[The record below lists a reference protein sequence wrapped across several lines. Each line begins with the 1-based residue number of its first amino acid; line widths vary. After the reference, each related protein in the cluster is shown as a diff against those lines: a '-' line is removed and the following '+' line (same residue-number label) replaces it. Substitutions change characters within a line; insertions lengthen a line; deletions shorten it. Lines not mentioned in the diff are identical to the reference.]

1 MLELRQAV
9 SVLFFGLAAPL
20 FLCAADLH
28 AADART
34 SDGEA
39 KARASNCFSC
49 HAVDHKLAGP
59 AYDEVARRYADQG
72 DAIAA
77 TLVKK
82 IRMGGAGNWGDVPMT
97 AHPELSDADITSMVK
112 WILSLKP
119 AVTTASTSGANPAAA
134 MNTYKD
140 MFGKSVHTDVAV
152 FTSADQKMV
161 TPAVINGY
169 EHYNAYCFRCH
180 GRDAVGG
187 EYAPD
192 LRKSLAKGMTYGQFL
207 GTVMAGRPEKGMP
220 SWAGVF
226 EEKDIQA
233 IYGYIKARQFD
244 LIPGGRP
251 PSG

>member
-1 MLELRQAV
+1 MSKPLQI
-9 SVLFFGLAAPL
+9 VLGL
-20 FLCAADLH
+20 FLGVSALLFLHVADVH
-28 AADART
+28 AADAKM

-49 HAVDHKLAGP
+49 HAIDHKLVGP
-59 AYDEVARRYADQG
+59 AYDEVARRYAGQG
-72 DAIAA
+72 ETVVA

-82 IRMGGAGNWGDVPMT
+82 VKMGGSGNWGDVPMT
-97 AHPELSDADITSMVK
+97 AHPELGDADITLMVK

-119 AVTTASTSGANPAAA
+119 AAIASASGTKSAAA

-140 MFGKSVHTDVAV
+140 IFGKSVHTDVAV
-152 FTSADQKMV
+152 FIGADQKTV
-161 TPAVINGY
+161 TPAVVSGY
-169 EHYNAYCFRCH
+169 ETYNAYCSRCH
-180 GRDAVGG
+180 GSDAVGG

-192 LRKSLAKGMTYGQFL
+192 LRKSMANGLTYQQFL
-207 GTVMAGRPEKGMP
+207 STAMTGRPDKGMP

-226 EEKDIQA
+226 KEQDIHA
-233 IYGYIKARQFD
+233 IYNYIKARQLD